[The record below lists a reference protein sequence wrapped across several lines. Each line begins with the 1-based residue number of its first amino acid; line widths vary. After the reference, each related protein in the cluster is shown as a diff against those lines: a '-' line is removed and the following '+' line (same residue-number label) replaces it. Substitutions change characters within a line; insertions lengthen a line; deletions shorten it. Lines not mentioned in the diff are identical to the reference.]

1 MNRKAFD
8 HAVRAAAAVL
18 GEDEILVIGS
28 QAVRATVSGRLPPE
42 AERSIEAGVAAF
54 DDPDGRK
61 ADLIDGSI
69 GEASVFHERF
79 GYYAQ
84 GVSQTA
90 AVLPDGW
97 RDRLVRYESPATHG
111 VVAWCL
117 EIHDLWLSKAVAMRE
132 KDVGFCRALAQR
144 RLVKAETLRDRLAD
158 LSGIAEAQ
166 RALIASFIDS
176 VSGVLDRHSGRRA

>member
-28 QAVRATVSGRLPPE
+28 QAIHATISGDLPPE
-42 AERSIEAGVAAF
+42 AERSIEADVAALE
-54 DDPDGRK
+54 DPDERK

-69 GEASVFHERF
+69 GEASMFHETF

-84 GVSQTA
+84 GVSQST

-97 RDRLVRYESPATHG
+97 RDRLVRYESPATNG

-117 EIHDLWLSKAVAMRE
+117 EIHDLWLSKAVAMRD
-132 KDVGFCRALAQR
+132 KDVEFCRALAR
-144 RLVKAETLRDRLAD
+144 RGLVEVHVLRLRLEQ
-158 LSGIAEAQ
+158 LSGIAEEH
-166 RALIASFIDS
+166 RAPIARFIDS
-176 VSGVLDRHSGRRA
+176 VSGS

>member
-28 QAVRATVSGRLPPE
+28 QAIHATISGDLPPE
-42 AERSIEAGVAAF
+42 AERSIEADVAALN
-54 DDPDGRK
+54 DPDERK

-69 GEASVFHERF
+69 GEASMFHETF

-84 GVSQTA
+84 GMSQTT

-97 RDRLVRYESPATHG
+97 RDRLVRYESPPTNR

-132 KDVGFCRALAQR
+132 KDVEFCRALAQR
-144 RLVKAETLRDRLAD
+144 RLVQGETLRNRLAD
-158 LSGIAEAQ
+158 LSGLAEAQ
-166 RALIASFIDS
+166 RTQIARFIDS
-176 VSGVLDRHSGRRA
+176 VSGS

>member
-18 GEDEILVIGS
+18 GENEILVIGS
-28 QAVRATVSGRLPPE
+28 QAVHGTLRGDLPPE
-42 AERSIEAGVAAF
+42 AERSVEADVAALN
-54 DDPDGRK
+54 DPDERK

-69 GEASVFHERF
+69 GEASMFHETF

-84 GVSQTA
+84 GVSQSA

-97 RDRLVRYESPATHG
+97 QDRLVRYESPATNG

-117 EIHDLWLSKAVAMRE
+117 EIHDLWLSKAVAMRQ
-132 KDVGFCRALAQR
+132 KDIEFCRALAR
-144 RLVKAETLRDRLAD
+144 RHLVQPEILRRRFVD
-158 LSGIAEAQ
+158 LVGIAETQ
-166 RALIASFIDS
+166 RSRVASFIDS
-176 VSGVLDRHSGRRA
+176 VSGSDQP